1 MTSPSHEKVC
11 KKGFTYDDLLLIPAF
26 SKILPS
32 EVDTKSQFTKG
43 IRLNVPLVSAAMD
56 TVTEAKAAI
65 CMAQEGG
72 IGIIHKNLTPIQQAD
87 RVRIVKRSKNWI
99 ITDPITIN
107 FRDTVS
113 SALKIMGEHNISG
126 LPVVVGEN
134 KLTGI
139 VTHRD
144 LRFESDLSKGVKD
157 VMTKGDKLVTVTK
170 DITPDEAKK
179 LLHKHKIEKLLM
191 VDSGG
196 NLMGLITT
204 KDIEKRKK
212 YPLASLDK
220 KSRLI
225 VGAAVGV
232 GSDMEERIAALVK
245 AKVDVIVVDTA
256 HGHSQN
262 VIEAVELIKM
272 NYPELQVV
280 AGNVATPEAV
290 KDLCKAGV
298 DAVKVGIGG
307 GSICTTR
314 VVSGVG
320 MPQMTAIFDC
330 VEEAN
335 KYNIPVIAD
344 GGIKFSGDIT
354 KALAGGA
361 SSVMIGSMIAGT
373 EETPGDVILF
383 QGKRYKQ
390 YRGMGSLGAMKEG
403 SKDRY
408 SQEDQD
414 DKKLVPEGIEGRVPY
429 RGHMGEVLFQL
440 LGGLKSGMGY
450 TGCQT
455 IADLHKNA
463 QFVEIS
469 LAGHK
474 EGHVH
479 DVYVTE
485 ESPNYKSF

>member
-65 CMAQEGG
+65 CMALEGA
-72 IGIIHKNLTPIQQAD
+72 IGIIHKNMPPAQQAD
-87 RVRIVKRSKNWI
+87 HVRKVKRSKNGV
-99 ITDPITIN
+99 ITDPVVIN
-107 FRDTVS
+107 MNASVEIAIAVMQS
-113 SALKIMGEHNISG
+113 NNISG
-126 LPVVVGEN
+126 LPVLDEN
-134 KLTGI
+134 GNLVGI
-139 VTHRD
+139 VTNRD
-144 LRFESDLSKGVKD
+144 LRYEKNSDTPVKE
-157 VMTKGDKLVTVTK
+157 VMTPFKDLVLITKNTSFDK
-170 DITPDEAKK
+170 AKE
-179 LLHKHKIEKLLM
+179 LLHKHRIEKLLM
-191 VDSGG
+191 VDDTK
-196 NLMGLITT
+196 LVGLVTS
-204 KDIEKRKK
+204 KDIEKRKQF
-212 YPLASLDK
+212 PLASLDK
-220 KSRLI
+220 NSRLM

-245 AKVDVIVVDTA
+245 AEVDVIVVDTA

-262 VIEAVELIKM
+262 VIEAVELIKT

-290 KDLCKAGV
+290 KDLCEAGV
-298 DAVKVGIGG
+298 DGVKVGIGP

-314 VVSGVG
+314 IVSGVG

-330 VEEAN
+330 AEAAEV
-335 KYNIPVIAD
+335 YGVPIIAD
-344 GGIKFSGDIT
+344 GGIKFSGDIV

-361 SSVMIGSMIAGT
+361 SSVMLGSMLAGT

-450 TGCQT
+450 TGCHTVEELQE
-455 IADLHKNA
+455 NA
-463 QFVEIS
+463 RFIQIS
-469 LAGHK
+469 PAGLR
-474 EGHVH
+474 ESHVH